1 MSDHDAEEFQEV
13 MLLELTERINELN
26 SQLLVLE
33 KDKTDKN
40 AYDDI
45 LRTLH
50 SLKGLFSLSG
60 YPKVSSV
67 THSMEELM
75 TSSNTES
82 MGKVI
87 DLVFKYSDELKK
99 LEQSLSGGKTPELLK
114 FDDITQQV
122 SSLDEFMINLGS
134 RFRIKARYSAD
145 CKVVGS
151 RSIVLINKLK
161 EKATINNI
169 VPSMEE
175 IEGGISFRDLIVELV
190 TQEDEEIISDLV
202 NNSQDVVSVNVSR
215 ILEAEPSVV
224 SEDGAVDVESLTVRV
239 KLEDLDDIIRLLGDL
254 VVSGQFIREVREQK
268 AEMRSFKENFANF
281 ERTIANIQD
290 LVIKMRLVPLDTII
304 TRFPRMVRDISHD
317 EGKQIDFIITGRNIG
332 VDRSVIE
339 KLVNPI
345 THLIRNAVSHGI
357 ESPDDRIAKKKDRIG
372 RIKLAVSQERSDIVI
387 EVRDDGK
394 GFDYDKLRQKAI
406 DLGYITSDQAEL
418 TQDEIQSILFTQAI
432 STAKGTTE
440 ISGRGVGLN
449 VVKESMESLGGNIEV
464 DSIKGEYTSFRLI
477 IPVSVAITKVLLL
490 SVKEN
495 CFALPMAN
503 IEQILSVPTE
513 KILVDTTSSAKT
525 IVIDNNPVT
534 IIDLRERLQ
543 FSAEYEQNIRS
554 NMENV
559 AVQSDDL
566 KEIVVLWRKGN
577 RSLGFIVNEL
587 LGERDVVM
595 KPIHNFLSQVG
606 AFSGATVLEGGQVVL
621 IVDPMNF
628 LEVKIGA

>member
-26 SQLLVLE
+26 SKLLVLE

-67 THSMEELM
+67 THLMEELL

-87 DLVFKYSDELKK
+87 DLVFKYADELKK

-190 TQEDEEIISDLV
+190 TQEDEEIIFDLV

-224 SEDGAVDVESLTVRV
+224 SEDGAEDVESLTVRV

-372 RIKLAVSQERSDIVI
+372 RVILAVSQERADIVI
-387 EVRDDGK
+387 EIRDDGK

-418 TQDEIQSILFTQAI
+418 TQEEIQSILFTQAI

-513 KILVDTTSSAKT
+513 KILVDATSSAKT

-543 FSAEYEQNIRS
+543 FSAGYEQNIRS

-559 AVQSDDL
+559 KVQSDDL

-628 LEVKIGA
+628 LEVKIGV